1 MMQVVSVILYLLLA
15 PLAGALLDGVDR
27 KISARMQGRQGPPL
41 LQPFYDLGKLF
52 TKQMLAVNSVQI
64 FLLLSYLIFLAVS
77 GSLLFAGADILM
89 CLFILST
96 ADMFLVMAASS
107 DSSPFST
114 LGAGR
119 EMIQIMA
126 YEPMT
131 LLLAVGFYLATGSFQ
146 VADIISQPVSAV
158 ATMPG
163 FLLGMMFTMAIKLR
177 KSPFDLST
185 SHHAH
190 QEIVKGLTTE
200 MAGPALAVMNIAE
213 YYEMTLMLGLV
224 ALFFLNSNP
233 ISWPVA
239 IAACLLVYFLEI
251 LWDNVSARVKWKA
264 LLDSCWVFTLL
275 TGGLNG
281 LILIKSPWLLHYD
294 GSSCNGCD
302 IEVLACTTPKYDI
315 ERFGIIN
322 TGDPFQADILLIT
335 GGVNH
340 QSESVI
346 QQIYTQMPEPKVV
359 VAVGICACTGG
370 VFKDCYNIKGGVDTI
385 IPVDVYVPG
394 CAARPQAIIDGVVQA
409 LEILQ
414 RKREDYAAR
423 RRSGR
428 A

>member
-1 MMQVVSVILYLLLA
+1 MMQAVSVVLYLLLA

-41 LQPFYDLGKLF
+41 LQPFYDLAKLF

-126 YEPMT
+126 YEPLT

-146 VADIISQPVSAV
+146 VADIIRQVVS
-158 ATMPG
+158 MPG
-163 FLLGMMFTMAIKLR
+163 FLLGLMFVTAIKLR

-213 YYEMTLMLGLV
+213 YYEMTLMLGLA
-224 ALFFLNSNP
+224 ALFFLDSDP
-233 ISWPVA
+233 MSWPVA
-239 IAACLLVYFLEI
+239 LVACLAVYFLEI
-251 LWDNVSARVKWKA
+251 LWDNVSARVKWKL
-264 LLDSCWVFTLL
+264 LLDGCWVVTLL

-281 LILIKSPWLLHYD
+281 LILM
-294 GSSCNGCD
+294 
-302 IEVLACTTPKYDI
+302 
-315 ERFGIIN
+315 
-322 TGDPFQADILLIT
+322 LI
-335 GGVNH
+335 
-340 QSESVI
+340 
-346 QQIYTQMPEPKVV
+346 
-359 VAVGICACTGG
+359 
-370 VFKDCYNIKGGVDTI
+370 
-385 IPVDVYVPG
+385 
-394 CAARPQAIIDGVVQA
+394 R
-409 LEILQ
+409 
-414 RKREDYAAR
+414 
-423 RRSGR
+423 
-428 A
+428 

>member
-1 MMQVVSVILYLLLA
+1 MQVISVVLFLLLA
-15 PLAGALLDGVDR
+15 PLAGCLLDGLDR
-27 KISARMQGRQGPPL
+27 IIAARMQGRKGPPL
-41 LQPFYDLGKLF
+41 LQPFYDLAKLF
-52 TKQMLAVNSVQI
+52 SKQMIAVNSVQM
-64 FLLLSYLIFLAVS
+64 LLNLSYLIFLAIA
-77 GSLLFAGADILM
+77 GSMLFAGADILM
-89 CLFILST
+89 CLFMLST

-146 VADIISQPVSAV
+146 VADIIRQPVSAV
-158 ATMPG
+158 VTMPG
-163 FLLGMMFTMAIKLR
+163 FLVGLMFTMAIKLR

-200 MAGPALAVMNIAE
+200 MAGPTFAIMNIAE

-251 LWDNVSARVKWKA
+251 LWDNVSARVKWKV
-264 LLDSCWVFTLL
+264 LPDGCWVFTLL

-281 LILIKSPWLLHYD
+281 LLLMLI
-294 GSSCNGCD
+294 
-302 IEVLACTTPKYDI
+302 
-315 ERFGIIN
+315 R
-322 TGDPFQADILLIT
+322 
-335 GGVNH
+335 
-340 QSESVI
+340 
-346 QQIYTQMPEPKVV
+346 
-359 VAVGICACTGG
+359 
-370 VFKDCYNIKGGVDTI
+370 
-385 IPVDVYVPG
+385 
-394 CAARPQAIIDGVVQA
+394 
-409 LEILQ
+409 
-414 RKREDYAAR
+414 
-423 RRSGR
+423 
-428 A
+428 

>member
-77 GSLLFAGADILM
+77 GSLLFAGADLLM

-224 ALFFLNSNP
+224 ALFFLNSDP
-233 ISWPVA
+233 LSWPVA
-239 IAACLLVYFLEI
+239 IIACLVVYFLEI
-251 LWDNVSARVKWKA
+251 LWDNVSARVK
-264 LLDSCWVFTLL
+264 
-275 TGGLNG
+275 
-281 LILIKSPWLLHYD
+281 KSPWLLHYD

-340 QSESVI
+340 QSEDVI
-346 QQIYTQMPEPKVV
+346 RQIYTQMPEPKVV

-370 VFKDCYNIKGGVDTI
+370 VFKDCYNIKGGVDTV

-423 RRSGR
+423 RRRGQ

>member
-1 MMQVVSVILYLLLA
+1 MMQAVGVVLYLVLA

-27 KISARMQGRQGPPL
+27 KLSARMQGRKGPPL

-52 TKQMLAVNSVQI
+52 TKQMLAVNSVQM
-64 FLLLSYLIFLAVS
+64 FLLLSYLIFLAVA
-77 GSLLFAGADILM
+77 GSLLFAGEDLLM
-89 CLFILST
+89 CMFMLST

-146 VADIISQPVSAV
+146 VGDIVRQPASAV
-158 ATMPG
+158 AVMPG
-163 FLLGMMFTMAIKLR
+163 FLLGLLFIMAVKLR

-224 ALFFLNSNP
+224 ALFFLNSDP
-233 ISWPVA
+233 LSWPVA
-239 IAACLLVYFLEI
+239 IIACLAVYFLEI

-264 LLDSCWVFTLL
+264 LLDSCWVVTLL

-281 LILIKSPWLLHYD
+281 LILM
-294 GSSCNGCD
+294 
-302 IEVLACTTPKYDI
+302 
-315 ERFGIIN
+315 
-322 TGDPFQADILLIT
+322 LI
-335 GGVNH
+335 
-340 QSESVI
+340 
-346 QQIYTQMPEPKVV
+346 
-359 VAVGICACTGG
+359 
-370 VFKDCYNIKGGVDTI
+370 
-385 IPVDVYVPG
+385 
-394 CAARPQAIIDGVVQA
+394 R
-409 LEILQ
+409 
-414 RKREDYAAR
+414 
-423 RRSGR
+423 
-428 A
+428 

>member
-1 MMQVVSVILYLLLA
+1 MMQAVSVVLYLLLA
-15 PLAGALLDGVDR
+15 PLAGGLLDGVDR

-41 LQPFYDLGKLF
+41 LQPFYDLAKLF

-64 FLLLSYLIFLAVS
+64 FLLLSYLIFLAVA
-77 GSLLFAGADILM
+77 GSMLFAGADILM

-146 VADIISQPVSAV
+146 VADIVSQPIPAVVS
-158 ATMPG
+158 MPG
-163 FLLGMMFTMAIKLR
+163 FLLGLMFVMAIKLR
-177 KSPFDLST
+177 KSPFDLAT

-224 ALFFLNSNP
+224 GLFFVNSDP
-233 ISWPVA
+233 LSWPLAVL
-239 IAACLLVYFLEI
+239 ACLAAYFLEI
-251 LWDNVSARVKWKA
+251 LWDNVSARVRWRT
-264 LLDSCWVFTLL
+264 LLDGCWVVTLL

-281 LILIKSPWLLHYD
+281 LILM
-294 GSSCNGCD
+294 
-302 IEVLACTTPKYDI
+302 
-315 ERFGIIN
+315 
-322 TGDPFQADILLIT
+322 LI
-335 GGVNH
+335 H
-340 QSESVI
+340 
-346 QQIYTQMPEPKVV
+346 
-359 VAVGICACTGG
+359 
-370 VFKDCYNIKGGVDTI
+370 
-385 IPVDVYVPG
+385 
-394 CAARPQAIIDGVVQA
+394 
-409 LEILQ
+409 
-414 RKREDYAAR
+414 
-423 RRSGR
+423 
-428 A
+428 